1 MEKIIDLLNNP
12 LEISSS
18 DMFVIEDGIKKYP
31 YFQPLRLIY
40 LKAVENNEQKL
51 EQSLQQAAVF
61 TQNRELLYKYVKSEN
76 NKAEKELTIDLES
89 NIINNEND
97 DRHQAEIKQEIA
109 EQETIE
115 IDKTEQELN
124 PLEDSEIVE
133 KNKEEEIKLSG
144 NYKFNQWLNATKE
157 DEEKGIKE
165 EKEDDKFK
173 IIDDFLNKNPK
184 ITPAKEFKSSSSL
197 NIKNKDLNLS
207 HLMTETLANIYAEQG
222 KYSKAIKAFNI
233 LRLKYP
239 EKSGY
244 FADQIKK
251 IEELK

>member
-18 DMFVIEDGIKKYP
+18 DMFVIEDGVKKYP

-40 LKAVENNEQKL
+40 LKAVENDEQKL
-51 EQSLQQAAVF
+51 KKSLQKAAIF
-61 TQNRELLYKYVKSEN
+61 TQNRELLFEYVKSKTTKKQLEKDLSVEIKEEIISQEN
-76 NKAEKELTIDLES
+76 NEKHYIEEEA
-89 NIINNEND
+89 NITEVTQPENALNRADENNNEID
-97 DRHQAEIKQEIA
+97 EKS
-109 EQETIE
+109 IE
-115 IDKTEQELN
+115 L
-124 PLEDSEIVE
+124 
-133 KNKEEEIKLSG
+133 KLSG

-157 DEEKGIKE
+157 EEKDIKE
-165 EKEDDKFK
+165 EEDEDDNKFK
-173 IIDDFLNKNPK
+173 IIDEFLNKNPK

-197 NIKNKDLNLS
+197 NIRNKDLNLS

>member
-1 MEKIIDLLNNP
+1 MEKILDLLNNP

-18 DMFVIEDGIKKYP
+18 DIFVIEDGIKKYP

-40 LKAVENNEQKL
+40 LKAVENDEQKL
-51 EQSLQQAAVF
+51 KQNLQKAAVF
-61 TQNRELLYKYVKSEN
+61 TQNRELLFKYVKSV
-76 NKAEKELTIDLES
+76 NKNTEKELTTNLES
-89 NIINNEND
+89 NITYTEND
-97 DRHQAEIKQEIA
+97 KKNQAEIK
-109 EQETIE
+109 TE
-115 IDKTEQELN
+115 IDKTEQDLN
-124 PLEDSEIVE
+124 PLEDTKVVG
-133 KNKEEEIKLSG
+133 KNKEVEIKLSG
-144 NYKFNQWLNATKE
+144 NYKFNQWLNASKE
-157 DEEKGIKE
+157 DEN
-165 EKEDDKFK
+165 EDIEGDDNDKFK

-184 ITPAKEFKSSSSL
+184 ITPTKEFKSSSSL
-197 NIKNKDLNLS
+197 NIRNTDLNLS

-251 IEELK
+251 IEELKNK